1 MDYVLALSFILAILI
16 ISYPNNFRTY
26 WQAPKI
32 SWVELI
38 LLLTILAIV
47 LPLLG

>member
-1 MDYVLALSFILAILI
+1 MDYITAIAIIFVVLVIG
-16 ISYPNNFRTY
+16 YPNYFRTY

-32 SWVELI
+32 SWIELI